1 MKTPNAVDGVHLD
14 KPEKRNRSGLQTVL
28 QFSKPD
34 QESGEDDDGFDLAAM
49 RLVELRLKQGLRV
62 NPELAAQHTRWI
74 ARGRR
79 EG

>member
-14 KPEKRNRSGLQTVL
+14 KPEKRRPGLQTVL

-62 NPELAAQHTRWI
+62 NPELAAQHARWI